1 VTSDEQTQKEGEAMS
16 DLKRTVLYDRHV
28 ALGAKIVE
36 FGGWEMPLFYPA
48 GIVEEHLGTRKG
60 AGLFDVSHMGR
71 FTIRGEGAM
80 RFLNHVL
87 TNRADA
93 LDMRM
98 VGAQYTLIPNENG
111 GAVDDAFLYRFSLDE
126 YLMVVNAANTEK
138 DWDHLQSVLQDF
150 PDVELI
156 NRTEAIAMLSLQG
169 PESRR
174 ILENAVDKGSLP
186 EPMRNAVSTATLS
199 GAEVRIARTGYTG
212 EPLCFE
218 LFLKR
223 TDAATLW
230 DRLSAKG
237 AVPAG
242 LGARDTLRLEAALP
256 LYGHELG
263 QDPEGKNMPLLTFPF
278 ARIGLSFSP
287 AKGEFIGRKALTGQ
301 FEALVRIMKRDYSMK
316 TVLPRVIQPVAVA
329 GRGVA
334 RRGAGVFKEG
344 KTVGFVTS
352 GTMVPYWVYEGEGL
366 RSVRTE
372 QRRLRSI
379 CMACMDCEVLEGD
392 PLTID
397 IRGKQ
402 VDAVAVP
409 YHLRSE
415 APPYAR
421 PILSDCLLKSK
432 AMPSGEAPYKIR
444 TLLEK
449 TLQNTLWR
457 QQQCINLIPSE
468 MTPSPL
474 VRLLSIMDP
483 AFRYAEHKRT
493 KAFCDAEV
501 YYYQGTDFIDEVER
515 ALQVE
520 MCRFLGCAEV
530 ETRVISGQMAN
541 TTVFSAMVD
550 YINRVDRKS
559 EPRRIRQVMNN
570 YIGKGGH
577 LSAQPMGALRD
588 FVARDPKTERPAVIP
603 FPVLRENPYKIDV
616 PAAQALIEEFRPEII
631 IFGKSMVLHKE
642 PVAEIRRFLDGQ
654 RIDAVILYDMAHVL
668 GLVGPHFQE
677 PFKEGADLVT
687 GSTHKTFFG
696 TQRGIVGSPFLEQE
710 ERYELWEAVLRRSF
724 PGSVSNHHLGTL
736 LGLLAA
742 AYEMNTFKEEYQRR
756 VISNAKAFA
765 RALKECGLEV
775 AGDPAIDFTE
785 THQVIVHVGYGRGPE
800 AAKRLEDNNIIC
812 NYQALP
818 DEEGFT
824 ASGALRMGVSEM
836 TRFGMEPA
844 DFRELAM
851 LISDAIVKNA
861 RVIDPVRSLRARFCE
876 LRYCFKGEEVA
887 EVLHRMHALL

>member
-1 VTSDEQTQKEGEAMS
+1 MS
-16 DLKRTVLYDRHV
+16 ELRRTVLYDRHA

-48 GIVEEHLGTRKG
+48 GIVEEHLVTRKS

-71 FTIRGEGAM
+71 FTLRGAGAL

-87 TNRADA
+87 TNNAGA

-98 VGAQYTLIPNENG
+98 VGAQYTLLSSEAG
-111 GAVDDAFLYRFSLDE
+111 GTLDDAFLYRFSNDE
-126 YLMVVNAANTEK
+126 FLLVVNAANAEK
-138 DWDHLQSVLQDF
+138 DWHHLQRVLQGF
-150 PDVELI
+150 PDAEMI
-156 NRTEAIAMLSLQG
+156 NHTHEIAMLSLQG

-174 ILENAVDKGSLP
+174 ILEGMVDSGSLP
-186 EPMRNAVSTATLS
+186 EPMRNAVGVAKLS

-223 TDAATLW
+223 DDAVRIW
-230 DRLSAKG
+230 DQLLAKG
-237 AVPAG
+237 AAPIG
-242 LGARDTLRLEAALP
+242 LGARDTLRLEAGLP

-263 QDPEGKNMPLLTFPF
+263 QDPESKDMPLFTFPF
-278 ARIGLSFSP
+278 ARIGVSFSP
-287 AKGEFIGRKALTGQ
+287 AKGEFIGRKALAGQ
-301 FEALVRIMKRDYSMK
+301 FEALGRIMKRDYSMK
-316 TVLPRVIQPVAVA
+316 RVLPRIIQPVAVA

-334 RRGAGVFKEG
+334 RSGAGVFKNG
-344 KTVGFVTS
+344 KAVGFVTS
-352 GTMVPYWVYEGEGL
+352 GTMVPYWVFQGEGL
-366 RSVRTE
+366 RSVRAD
-372 QRRLRSI
+372 QRQLRSI
-379 CMACMDCEVLEGD
+379 CMACMDCDILEGD
-392 PLTID
+392 KVTID
-397 IRGKQ
+397 IRGKP
-402 VDAVAVP
+402 VNAVVVP

-421 PILSDCLLKSK
+421 PIVWDHALESK
-432 AMPSGEAPYKIR
+432 AVPAGKAPFKIR

-449 TLQNTLWR
+449 SLQNTLWR

-468 MTPSPL
+468 MTPSPM
-474 VRLLSIMDP
+474 VRLLSVMDP

-493 KAFCDAEV
+493 KAFYDAEV

-541 TTVFSAMVD
+541 MTVFSAMVD
-550 YINRVDRKS
+550 YINRTDRKR

-588 FVARDPKTERPAVIP
+588 FVARDPKTERPAVVP

-616 PAAQALIEEFRPEII
+616 PLTLNLIDEFKPEFI

-642 PVAEIRRFLDGQ
+642 PVAEVRRFLDAQ

-696 TQRGIVGSPFLEQE
+696 TQRGVVGSPFLEHE
-710 ERYELWEAVLRRSF
+710 ERYELWEAVVRRSF
-724 PGSVSNHHLGTL
+724 PGSLSNHHLGTL

-742 AYEMNTFKEEYQRR
+742 VYEMNTFKEEYQKR
-756 VISNAKAFA
+756 VITNAKAFA

-785 THQVIVHVGYGRGPE
+785 THQVILNVGYGRGPE

-812 NYQALP
+812 NYQAMP

-836 TRFGMEPA
+836 TRFGMGPA
-844 DFRELAM
+844 DFRELAV
-851 LISDAIVKNA
+851 LISDAVVKNA
-861 RVIDPVRSLRARFCE
+861 TVIDQVRSLRTRFWE
-876 LRYCFKGEEVA
+876 LQYCFKGEEFA
-887 EVLHRMHALL
+887 DVLRRMHDFL

>member
-1 VTSDEQTQKEGEAMS
+1 MS

-71 FTIRGEGAM
+71 FVVRGGGAL

-87 TNRADA
+87 TNNAGA

-98 VGAQYTLIPNENG
+98 VGAQYTLIPNETG
-111 GAVDDAFLYRFSLDE
+111 GAVDDAFLYRFSHDE
-126 YLMVVNAANTEK
+126 YLLVVNASNTEK
-138 DWDHLQSVLQDF
+138 DWDHLRRALHGF

-156 NRTEAIAMLSLQG
+156 NRTPEIAMLSLQG

-174 ILENAVDKGSLP
+174 ILEGTVHSGSLP
-186 EPMRNAVSTATLS
+186 EPMRNAVSVATLS

-223 TDAATLW
+223 DDAARVW
-230 DRLSAKG
+230 DLALAKG
-237 AVPAG
+237 AAPVG
-242 LGARDTLRLEAALP
+242 LGARDTLRLEAGLP

-263 QDPEGKNMPLLTFPF
+263 QDPEGKDMPLFTFPF
-278 ARIGLSFSP
+278 ARIGVSFSP
-287 AKGEFIGRKALTGQ
+287 AKGEFTGRKALARQ
-301 FEALVRIMKRDYSMK
+301 FEALGRIMKRDYSMRAD
-316 TVLPRVIQPVAVA
+316 LPRIIQPVAVA

-334 RRGAGVFKEG
+334 RSGAGVFKEG
-344 KTVGFVTS
+344 KSVGFVTS
-352 GTMVPYWVYEGEGL
+352 GTMVPYWGIEGEGL
-366 RSVRTE
+366 SSVRTD
-372 QRRLRSI
+372 QRQLRSI
-379 CMACMDCEVLEGD
+379 CLACMNCEVLEGD
-392 PLTID
+392 KVAID

-402 VDAVAVP
+402 VEALVVP

-421 PILSDCLLKSK
+421 PILWDHALESK
-432 AMPSGEAPYKIR
+432 AVPSGEAPYKVR

-468 MTPSPL
+468 MTPSPM
-474 VRLLSIMDP
+474 VRLMSVMDP
-483 AFRYAEHKRT
+483 AFRYAEHKKT
-493 KAFCDAEV
+493 KAFYDAEI

-541 TTVFSAMVD
+541 MTVFSAMVD

-588 FVARDPKTERPAVIP
+588 FVARDPKTERPAVVP

-616 PAAQALIEEFRPEII
+616 PAALELIDEFKPEFI

-642 PVAEIRRFLDGQ
+642 PVAEVRRFLDDQ

-696 TQRGIVGSPFLEQE
+696 TQRGVVGSPFLEHE
-710 ERYELWEAVLRRSF
+710 ERYELWEAVLRRAF

-742 AYEMNTFKEEYQRR
+742 AYEMNTFKDEYQKK
-756 VISNAKAFA
+756 VITNAKSFA

-785 THQVIVHVGYGRGPE
+785 THQVIINVGYGRGPE
-800 AAKRLEDNNIIC
+800 VAKRLEVNNIIC
-812 NYQALP
+812 NYQAMP

-836 TRFGMEPA
+836 TRFGMGSN
-844 DFRELAM
+844 DFRELAV
-851 LISDAIVKNA
+851 LVSDAVVKNA
-861 RVIDPVRSLRARFCE
+861 RVIDDVRRLRARFCD
-876 LRYCFKGEEVA
+876 LQYCFKGEGYA
-887 EVLHRMHALL
+887 ELLHRMQALL

>member
-1 VTSDEQTQKEGEAMS
+1 LSHEEERGEAMS
-16 DLKRTVLYDRHV
+16 DPKRTVLYDRHV

-36 FGGWEMPLFYPA
+36 FGGWKMPLFYPP
-48 GIVEEHLGTRKG
+48 GIVEEHLRTRKE

-71 FTIRGEGAM
+71 FTVKGEGAL

-87 TNRADA
+87 TNNAGA

-98 VGAQYTLIPNENG
+98 IGAQYTLIPNATG
-111 GAVDDAFLYRFSLDE
+111 GAVDDAFLYRFTQDE
-126 YLMVVNAANTEK
+126 YLLVVNASNTEK
-138 DWDHLQSVLQDF
+138 DWDHLRRVLHGF

-156 NRTEAIAMLSLQG
+156 NHTPEIAMLSLQG

-174 ILENAVDKGSLP
+174 ILEGMVDSGSLP
-186 EPMRNAVSTATLS
+186 EPMRNAVSVAGIS

-218 LFLKR
+218 LFLKKK
-223 TDAATLW
+223 DAAKVW
-230 DRLSAKG
+230 DLLLAKG
-237 AVPAG
+237 AAPVG
-242 LGARDTLRLEAALP
+242 LGARDTLRLEAGLP

-263 QDPEGKNMPLLTFPF
+263 QDPDGKDMPLFTFPF
-278 ARIGLSFSP
+278 ARIGVSFSP
-287 AKGEFIGRKALTGQ
+287 AKGEFTGRDALARQ
-301 FEALVRIMKRDYSMK
+301 FEALGRIMKRDYSVRN
-316 TVLPRVIQPVAVA
+316 VLPRIIQPVAVA

-334 RRGAGVFKEG
+334 RSGAGVFKEG
-344 KTVGFVTS
+344 KSVGFVTS
-352 GTMVPYWVYEGEGL
+352 GTMVPYWVIEGEGL
-366 RSVRTE
+366 RSVRTD
-372 QRRLRSI
+372 QRQLRSI
-379 CMACMDCEVLEGD
+379 CLACMDCEVLEGD
-392 PLTID
+392 KVTID

-402 VDAVAVP
+402 VEAVVVP

-421 PILSDCLLKSK
+421 PILWDHALESK
-432 AMPSGEAPYKIR
+432 AVPSGEAPYKIR
-444 TLLEK
+444 TLLER

-457 QQQCINLIPSE
+457 QQQCMNLIPSE
-468 MTPSPL
+468 MTPSPV
-474 VRLLSIMDP
+474 VRLLSVMDP

-493 KAFCDAEV
+493 KAFYDAEV

-541 TTVFSAMVD
+541 MTVFSAMVD

-588 FVARDPKTERPAVIP
+588 FVARDPKTERPAVVP

-616 PAAQALIEEFRPEII
+616 PAALDLIDEFRPEFI

-642 PVAEIRRFLDGQ
+642 PVAEIRRFLDDQ

-696 TQRGIVGSPFLEQE
+696 TQRGIVGSPFLEHE

-742 AYEMNTFKEEYQRR
+742 AYEMNTFKDEYQKK
-756 VISNAKAFA
+756 VITNAKAFA

-812 NYQALP
+812 NYQAVP

-836 TRFGMEPA
+836 TRFGMGPA
-844 DFRELAM
+844 DFRELAV
-851 LISDAIVKNA
+851 LISDTVVKNA
-861 RVIDPVRSLRARFCE
+861 RVIDQVRSLRARFYE
-876 LRYCFKGEEVA
+876 LQYCFKGEGHA
-887 EVLHRMHALL
+887 ELLHRMHALF

>member
-1 VTSDEQTQKEGEAMS
+1 MS

-71 FTIRGEGAM
+71 FVVRGGGAL

-87 TNRADA
+87 TNNAGA

-98 VGAQYTLIPNENG
+98 VGAQYTLIPNETG
-111 GAVDDAFLYRFSLDE
+111 GAVDDAFLYRFSHDE
-126 YLMVVNAANTEK
+126 YLLVVNASNTEK
-138 DWDHLQSVLQDF
+138 DWDHLRRALHGF

-156 NRTEAIAMLSLQG
+156 NRTPEMAMLSLQG

-174 ILENAVDKGSLP
+174 ILEGSVHSGSLP
-186 EPMRNAVSTATLS
+186 EPMRNAVSVATLS

-223 TDAATLW
+223 DDAARVW
-230 DRLSAKG
+230 DLALAKG
-237 AVPAG
+237 AAPVG
-242 LGARDTLRLEAALP
+242 LGARDTLRLEAGLP

-263 QDPEGKNMPLLTFPF
+263 QDPEGKDMPLFTFPF
-278 ARIGLSFSP
+278 ARIGVSFSP
-287 AKGEFIGRKALTGQ
+287 AKGEFTGRKALARQ
-301 FEALVRIMKRDYSMK
+301 FEALGRIMKRDYSMRAD
-316 TVLPRVIQPVAVA
+316 LPRIIQPVAVA

-334 RRGAGVFKEG
+334 RSGAGVFKEG
-344 KTVGFVTS
+344 KSVGFVTS
-352 GTMVPYWVYEGEGL
+352 GTMVPYWGIEGEGL
-366 RSVRTE
+366 SSVRTD
-372 QRRLRSI
+372 QRQLRSI
-379 CMACMDCEVLEGD
+379 CLACMNCEVLEGD
-392 PLTID
+392 KVAID

-402 VDAVAVP
+402 VEALVVP

-421 PILSDCLLKSK
+421 PILWDHALESK
-432 AMPSGEAPYKIR
+432 AVPSGEAPYKVR

-468 MTPSPL
+468 MTPSPM
-474 VRLLSIMDP
+474 VRLMSVMDP
-483 AFRYAEHKRT
+483 AFRYAEHKKT
-493 KAFCDAEV
+493 KAFYDAEI

-541 TTVFSAMVD
+541 MTVFSAMVD

-588 FVARDPKTERPAVIP
+588 FVARDPKTERPAVVP

-616 PAAQALIEEFRPEII
+616 PAALELIDEFKPEFI

-642 PVAEIRRFLDGQ
+642 PVAEVRRFLDDQ

-696 TQRGIVGSPFLEQE
+696 TQRGVVGSPFLEHE
-710 ERYELWEAVLRRSF
+710 ERYELWEAVLRRAF

-742 AYEMNTFKEEYQRR
+742 AYEMNTFKDEYQKK
-756 VISNAKAFA
+756 VITNAKSFA

-785 THQVIVHVGYGRGPE
+785 THQVIINVGYGRGPE
-800 AAKRLEDNNIIC
+800 VAKRLEVNNIIC
-812 NYQALP
+812 NYQAMP

-836 TRFGMEPA
+836 TRFGMGSN
-844 DFRELAM
+844 DFRELAV
-851 LISDAIVKNA
+851 LVSDAVVKNA
-861 RVIDPVRSLRARFCE
+861 RVIDDVRRLRARFCD
-876 LRYCFKGEEVA
+876 LQYCFKGEGYA
-887 EVLHRMHALL
+887 ELLHRMQALL

>member
-1 VTSDEQTQKEGEAMS
+1 MS

-48 GIVEEHLGTRKG
+48 GIVDEHLGTRKG

-71 FTIRGEGAM
+71 FIVRGEGTV

-87 TNRADA
+87 TNNAGA

-98 VGAQYTLIPNENG
+98 IGAQYTLIPNEMG
-111 GAVDDAFLYRFSLDE
+111 GTVDDAFLYRFSHDE
-126 YLMVVNAANTEK
+126 YLLVVNAANMEK
-138 DWDHLQSVLQDF
+138 DWVHLQGALQGF
-150 PDVELI
+150 PDAELI
-156 NRTEAIAMLSLQG
+156 NRTPEIAMLSLQG
-169 PESRR
+169 PESRK
-174 ILENAVDKGSLP
+174 ILEGVVDSGSLP
-186 EPMRNAVSTATLS
+186 EPMRNAVSVATIS
-199 GAEVRIARTGYTG
+199 GVEVRIARTGYTG

-218 LFLKR
+218 LFLR
-223 TDAATLW
+223 RDDAARVWNL
-230 DRLSAKG
+230 LLAKG
-237 AVPAG
+237 AVPVG
-242 LGARDTLRLEAALP
+242 LGARDTLRLEAGLP

-263 QDPEGKNMPLLTFPF
+263 QDLDGRDMPLFTFPF
-278 ARIGLSFSP
+278 ARIGVSFSP
-287 AKGEFIGRKALTGQ
+287 AKGKFTGRDALARQ
-301 FEALVRIMKRDYSMK
+301 FEALGRIIKRDYSMRS
-316 TVLPRVIQPVAVA
+316 VLPRIIQPVAVA

-334 RRGAGVFKEG
+334 RSGAGVFKEG
-344 KTVGFVTS
+344 KAVGFVTS
-352 GTMVPYWVYEGEGL
+352 GTMVPCWVIEGEGL
-366 RSVRTE
+366 RSVRTD
-372 QRRLRSI
+372 QRQLRSI
-379 CMACMDCEVLEGD
+379 CLACMDCDVLEGD
-392 PLTID
+392 KVTIE
-397 IRGKQ
+397 IRGKR
-402 VDAVAVP
+402 VEAVVVP
-409 YHLRSE
+409 FHLRSE

-421 PILSDCLLKSK
+421 PILWDHALESK
-432 AMPSGEAPYKIR
+432 AVPSGEAPYKIR
-444 TLLEK
+444 PLLEK

-468 MTPSPL
+468 MTPSPM
-474 VRLLSIMDP
+474 VRLMSVMDP

-493 KAFCDAEV
+493 NAFYDAEI

-515 ALQVE
+515 ALQAE

-541 TTVFSAMVD
+541 MAVFSAMVD

-588 FVARDPKTERPAVIP
+588 FVARDPKTERPAVVS

-616 PAAQALIEEFRPEII
+616 AAALELIDEFRPELI

-642 PVAEIRRFLDGQ
+642 PVAEIRRFLDEQ

-696 TQRGIVGSPFLEQE
+696 TQRGIVGSPFLEHE
-710 ERYELWEAVLRRSF
+710 ERYKLWEAVLRRSF

-742 AYEMNTFKEEYQRR
+742 AYEMNTFKDEYQKK
-756 VISNAKAFA
+756 VITNAKAFA

-785 THQVIVHVGYGRGPE
+785 THQVIVNVGYGRAPE
-800 AAKRLEDNNIIC
+800 VAKRLEDNNIIC
-812 NYQALP
+812 NYQAMP

-824 ASGALRMGVSEM
+824 VSGALRMGVSEM
-836 TRFGMEPA
+836 TRFGMGPD
-844 DFRELAM
+844 DFRDLAM
-851 LISDAIVKNA
+851 LVCEAVVKHA
-861 RVIDPVRSLRARFCE
+861 RVVDQVRSLRARFCE
-876 LRYCFKGEEVA
+876 LQFCFKGEEYRDI
-887 EVLHRMHALL
+887 LDRLRGLF

>member
-1 VTSDEQTQKEGEAMS
+1 MS

-28 ALGAKIVE
+28 ALGAKVVE
-36 FGGWEMPLFYPA
+36 FGGWEMPLFYTP

-71 FTIRGEGAM
+71 FTVRGEGAL

-87 TNRADA
+87 TNNAGA

-98 VGAQYTLIPNENG
+98 VGAQYTLIPNETG
-111 GAVDDAFLYRFSLDE
+111 GAVDDAFLYRFSQDE

-138 DWDHLQSVLQDF
+138 DWVHLRRVLQGF

-156 NRTEAIAMLSLQG
+156 NRTEEIAMLSLQG

-174 ILENAVDKGSLP
+174 ILEGMLDSGSLP
-186 EPMRNAVSTATLS
+186 EPMRNAVSVATLS
-199 GAEVRIARTGYTG
+199 GAKVQIARTGYTG

-223 TDAATLW
+223 DDAAKVW
-230 DRLSAKG
+230 DLLLAKG
-237 AVPAG
+237 AAAAG
-242 LGARDTLRLEAALP
+242 LGARDTLRLEAGLP

-263 QDPEGKNMPLLTFPF
+263 QDPEGKDMPLFTFPF
-278 ARIGLSFSP
+278 ARIGVSFSP
-287 AKGEFIGRKALTGQ
+287 AKGEFTGREALAGQ
-301 FEALVRIMKRDYSMK
+301 FEALGRIMKRDYSMRA
-316 TVLPRVIQPVAVA
+316 VLSRIIQPVAVA

-334 RRGAGVFKEG
+334 RSGAGVFKEG
-344 KTVGFVTS
+344 KSVGFVTS

-379 CMACMDCEVLEGD
+379 CLACMDCEVLEGD
-392 PLTID
+392 KVTID

-402 VDAVAVP
+402 VEAMVVP

-421 PILSDCLLKSK
+421 PILSDCALESK
-432 AMPSGEAPYKIR
+432 AVPSREAPYKIR
-444 TLLEK
+444 ALLEK

-474 VRLLSIMDP
+474 VRLLSVMDP

-493 KAFCDAEV
+493 KAFCDAEI
-501 YYYQGTDFIDEVER
+501 YYYQGTDFIEEVER

-541 TTVFSAMVD
+541 MTVFSAMVD

-588 FVARDPKTERPAVIP
+588 FVARDPKTERPAVVP

-616 PAAQALIEEFRPEII
+616 PAALDLIAEFRPEFI

-642 PVAEIRRFLDGQ
+642 PVAQIRRFLDDQ

-696 TQRGIVGSPFLEQE
+696 TQRGVVGSPFLEHE
-710 ERYELWEAVLRRSF
+710 ERYELWEAIVRRSF

-742 AYEMNTFKEEYQRR
+742 AYEMNTFKDEYQKK
-756 VISNAKAFA
+756 VIANAKAFA

-775 AGDPAIDFTE
+775 AGDPAIEFTE
-785 THQVIVHVGYGRGPE
+785 THQVIVNVGYGRGPE
-800 AAKRLEDNNIIC
+800 VAKRLENNNIIC
-812 NYQALP
+812 NYQAMP

-836 TRFGMEPA
+836 TRFGMGPG
-844 DFRELAM
+844 DFRELAV
-851 LISDAIVKNA
+851 LVSDAVGKNA
-861 RVIDPVRSLRARFCE
+861 RVIDEVRSLRTRFCE
-876 LRYCFKGEEVA
+876 LQFCFKGEEYA
-887 EVLHRMHALL
+887 EVLHRMHALF

>member
-1 VTSDEQTQKEGEAMS
+1 MS

-48 GIVEEHLGTRKG
+48 GIVEEHLRTRKG

-71 FTIRGEGAM
+71 FTVRGEGAV

-87 TNRADA
+87 TNNAGA

-98 VGAQYTLIPNENG
+98 VGAQYTLIPNEMG
-111 GAVDDAFLYRFSLDE
+111 GTVDDAFLYRFSPDD
-126 YLMVVNAANTEK
+126 YLLVVNAANSEK
-138 DWDHLQSVLQDF
+138 DWDHLQRALQGF
-150 PDVELI
+150 PDAELI
-156 NRTEAIAMLSLQG
+156 NCTPEIAMLSLQG
-169 PESRR
+169 PESRE
-174 ILENAVDKGSLP
+174 ILEGMVDSGSLP
-186 EPMRNAVSTATLS
+186 EPMRNAVSVAGIS

-218 LFLKR
+218 LFLKKD
-223 TDAATLW
+223 DAARVW
-230 DRLSAKG
+230 DLLLAKG
-237 AVPAG
+237 AAAVG
-242 LGARDTLRLEAALP
+242 LGARDTLRLEAGLP

-263 QDPEGKNMPLLTFPF
+263 QDLDGKDMPLFTFPF
-278 ARIGLSFSP
+278 ARIGVSFSP
-287 AKGEFIGRKALTGQ
+287 AKGEFTGREALARQ
-301 FEALVRIMKRDYSMK
+301 FEALGRIMKRDYSTK
-316 TVLPRVIQPVAVA
+316 SVLLRIIQPVAVA

-334 RRGAGVFKEG
+334 RSGAGVFKEG
-344 KTVGFVTS
+344 KSVGFVTS
-352 GTMVPYWVYEGEGL
+352 GTMVPYWAVEGEGL
-366 RSVRTE
+366 SSVRTD
-372 QRRLRSI
+372 QRQLRSI
-379 CMACMDCEVLEGD
+379 CLACMDCDVLEGD
-392 PLTID
+392 KVTIE

-402 VDAVAVP
+402 VEGVVVS

-421 PILSDCLLKSK
+421 PILWDHALESK
-432 AMPSGEAPYKIR
+432 AVPSGEAPYKVR

-468 MTPSPL
+468 MTPSPM
-474 VRLLSIMDP
+474 VRLMSVMDP
-483 AFRYAEHKRT
+483 AFRYAEHKKT
-493 KAFCDAEV
+493 KAFYDAEI

-541 TTVFSAMVD
+541 MTVFSAMVD

-588 FVARDPKTERPAVIP
+588 FVARDPKTERPAVVS
-603 FPVLRENPYKIDV
+603 FPVLRENPYQIDV
-616 PAAQALIEEFRPEII
+616 AAALELLDEFRPEFI

-642 PVAEIRRFLDGQ
+642 PVAEIRRFLDDQ

-696 TQRGIVGSPFLEQE
+696 TQRGIVGSPFLEHE

-742 AYEMNTFKEEYQRR
+742 AYEINTFKDDYQKR
-756 VISNAKAFA
+756 VIANAKAFA

-785 THQVIVHVGYGRGPE
+785 THQVIVNVGYGRGPE
-800 AAKRLEDNNIIC
+800 VAKRLEDNNIIC
-812 NYQALP
+812 NYQAMP

-824 ASGALRMGVSEM
+824 VSGALRMGVSEM
-836 TRFGMEPA
+836 TRFGMGPD
-844 DFRELAM
+844 DFRDLGW
-851 LISDAIVKNA
+851 S
-861 RVIDPVRSLRARFCE
+861 
-876 LRYCFKGEEVA
+876 
-887 EVLHRMHALL
+887 

>member
-1 VTSDEQTQKEGEAMS
+1 MS
-16 DLKRTVLYDRHV
+16 EFRRTVLYDRHA

-36 FGGWEMPLFYPA
+36 FGGWEMPLFYST
-48 GIVEEHLGTRKG
+48 GIVEEHLVTRKS

-71 FTIRGEGAM
+71 FTVRGEGAL
-80 RFLNHVL
+80 RFLNHVM
-87 TNRADA
+87 TNNAGA

-98 VGAQYTLIPNENG
+98 MGAQYTLLSNEVG
-111 GAVDDAFLYRFSLDE
+111 STIDDAFLYRFSNDE
-126 YLMVVNAANTEK
+126 FLLVVNAANMEK
-138 DWDHLQSVLQDF
+138 DWHHLQRVLQGF
-150 PDVELI
+150 PDAEMI
-156 NRTEAIAMLSLQG
+156 NHTEEIAMLSLQG
-169 PESRR
+169 PHSRK
-174 ILENAVDKGSLP
+174 ILEWILESGSLP
-186 EPMRNAVSTATLS
+186 EPMRNAVSVVSLA

-223 TDAATLW
+223 GDAPWVW
-230 DRLSAKG
+230 DLLLAKG
-237 AVPAG
+237 AAPSG
-242 LGARDTLRLEAALP
+242 LGARDTLRLEAGLP

-263 QDPEGKNMPLLTFPF
+263 QDPEGKDMALFTFPF
-278 ARIGLSFSP
+278 ARIGVSFSP
-287 AKGEFIGRKALTGQ
+287 AKGEFIGREALARQ
-301 FEALVRIMKRDYSMK
+301 FEALGRIMKRDYSMK
-316 TVLPRVIQPVAVA
+316 RVLPRIIQPVAVA

-334 RRGAGVFKEG
+334 RSGAGVFKNG
-344 KTVGFVTS
+344 KAVGFVTS
-352 GTMVPYWVYEGEGL
+352 GTMVPSWGFEGEGL
-366 RSVRTE
+366 RSVRSD
-372 QRRLRSI
+372 QRQLRSI
-379 CMACMDCEVLEGD
+379 CLACMDCEVLEGD
-392 PLTID
+392 RLAID

-402 VDAVAVP
+402 VDAVVVP

-421 PILSDCLLKSK
+421 PIVWDHALESK
-432 AMPSGEAPYKIR
+432 AVPAGEAPFKIR
-444 TLLEK
+444 ALLK
-449 TLQNTLWR
+449 KSLQNTLWR

-468 MTPSPL
+468 MTPSPM
-474 VRLLSIMDP
+474 VRLLSVMDP

-493 KAFCDAEV
+493 KAFYDAEV

-520 MCRFLGCAEV
+520 MCRFLKCAEV

-541 TTVFSAMVD
+541 MTVFSAMVD
-550 YINRVDRKS
+550 YINRTDRKR

-588 FVARDPKTERPAVIP
+588 FVARDPKTERPAVVP

-616 PAAQALIEEFRPEII
+616 PLTLNLIDEFKPEFI

-642 PVAEIRRFLDGQ
+642 PVAEVRRFLDAQ

-696 TQRGIVGSPFLEQE
+696 TQRGVVGSPFLDHE
-710 ERYELWEAVLRRSF
+710 ERYELWEAVVRRSF
-724 PGSVSNHHLGTL
+724 PGSLSNHHLGTL

-742 AYEMNTFKEEYQRR
+742 AYEMNTFKEEYQKR
-756 VISNAKAFA
+756 VITNAKAFA

-785 THQVIVHVGYGRGPE
+785 THQVILNVGYGRGPE

-812 NYQALP
+812 NYQAMP

-836 TRFGMEPA
+836 TRFGMGPA
-844 DFRELAM
+844 DFRELAV
-851 LISDAIVKNA
+851 LISDAVVKNA
-861 RVIDPVRSLRARFCE
+861 CVIDEVRSLRARFCE
-876 LRYCFKGEEVA
+876 LQYCFKGEEVA
-887 EVLHRMHALL
+887 EGFNRLRDML